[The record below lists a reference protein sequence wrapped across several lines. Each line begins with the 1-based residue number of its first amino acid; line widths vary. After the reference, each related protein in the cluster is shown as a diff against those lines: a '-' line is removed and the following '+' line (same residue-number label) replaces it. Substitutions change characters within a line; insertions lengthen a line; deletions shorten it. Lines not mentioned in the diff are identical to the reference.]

1 MTTISDQKQL
11 IWADAHVHIYDCFNL
26 EQFLNAGLEN
36 FNSMAQ
42 KQGYESAETSLLFLT
57 ETAKDHYFQQLV
69 NCAQEQSSFG
79 LTFQDWK
86 ILPTQEN
93 CSVYAKHSN
102 GQGIF
107 IFAGRQIVTEED
119 LEVLALITADEFQ
132 DHVFPIEQ
140 VIEQV
145 ISRDGIPVIP
155 WGFGK
160 WIGQRGKILSG
171 LLEQNK
177 NSILFL
183 GDNGGRPVF
192 WPKPAYFKQAEQQG
206 LKVLPGTDPLP
217 FSSES
222 GRPGSFGFTIQG
234 FIDPARPAQSVKQ
247 ILLDPNTKLQSYGK
261 REMPLRFF
269 RNQIAMQ
276 LVKRM
281 RKKDK

>member
-11 IWADAHVHIYDCFNL
+11 IWADAHVHIYDCYNL

-42 KQGYESAETSLLFLT
+42 KQGYANAETALLFLT
-57 ETAKDHYFQQLV
+57 ETSKDHYFQQLIHGAK
-69 NCAQEQSSFG
+69 NQSSFDVE
-79 LTFQDWK
+79 LQDWK
-86 ILPTQEN
+86 ILSTQEN
-93 CSVYAKHSN
+93 CSVYAQHSS

-107 IFAGRQIVTEED
+107 IFAGRQVVTGED
-119 LEVLALITADEFQ
+119 LEVLALLTADEFPE
-132 DHVFPIEQ
+132 HLPIEQ
-140 VIEQV
+140 VIQQV
-145 ISRDGIPVIP
+145 ISSGGIPVVP

-160 WIGQRGKILSG
+160 WIGQRGKILSR
-171 LLEQNK
+171 LLEQNHQ
-177 NSILFL
+177 SILFL

-192 WPKPAYFKQAEQQG
+192 WPKPSYFKQAEQRG
-206 LKVLPGTDPLP
+206 LKILPGTDPLP
-217 FSSES
+217 FASES
-222 GRPGSFGFTIQG
+222 HRPGSFGFTIQG
-234 FIDPARPAQSVKQ
+234 SINSAQPAESVKQ
-247 ILLDPNTKLQSYGK
+247 ILLNPNTQLQSYGK